1 MATQLQLQRLVGRI
15 LMDPTFR
22 AELLAN
28 PEATLKDRR
37 LRLNADQV
45 SRLKRLDSAAVE
57 RLAAEFRAVI
67 PSPAGGPLSFW

>member
-1 MATQLQLQRLVGRI
+1 MATQPQLQRLVGRI

-22 AELLAN
+22 EEVLNN
-28 PEATLKDRR
+28 PEATLKGLRM
-37 LRLNADQV
+37 RLNADQL
-45 SRLKRLDSAAVE
+45 SRLKSLDSKAVE

>member
-28 PEATLKDRR
+28 PEAALKGRR
-37 LRLNADQV
+37 LRLNADQL
-45 SRLKRLDSAAVE
+45 SRLKRLDSEAVE

-67 PSPAGGPLSFW
+67 PSPTGGPLSFW